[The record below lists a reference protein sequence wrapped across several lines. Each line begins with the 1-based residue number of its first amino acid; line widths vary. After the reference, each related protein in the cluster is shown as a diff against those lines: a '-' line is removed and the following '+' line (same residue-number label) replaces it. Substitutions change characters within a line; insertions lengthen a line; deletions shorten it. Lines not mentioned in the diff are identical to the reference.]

1 MFIQEK
7 ASKLTWILFRGTL
20 AKLYAFKFSQMK
32 IYIKSKLCVFRKKI
46 WLSWVRSSNEMLL
59 LLHACSAPLLI
70 ATLSIDFKLEPKRHL
85 YFWNFRSVIV
95 VESMAEFSQRQVNI
109 LRNQLRE
116 LKSFCESYRVMRR
129 RTTFGMRV
137 EVVVLLTRG
146 KKYVLRV
153 DLPPNFP
160 NSCPSMFV
168 IAPDGILRRKDHSS
182 LRFESRQDHILDS
195 QHGYTRIAHF
205 PPNHW
210 FGNETLLQVI
220 QKGLVW
226 LEAYEM
232 HLKQGYPI
240 NWFVQVVATVLQDET
255 FREL

>member
-1 MFIQEK
+1 MDV
-7 ASKLTWILFRGTL
+7 TL
-20 AKLYAFKFSQMK
+20 RWDFTISRATVL
-32 IYIKSKLCVFRKKI
+32 
-46 WLSWVRSSNEMLL
+46 RSSNEMLM

-70 ATLSIDFKLEPKRHL
+70 TTLSIDFQLELKRRL

-95 VESMAEFSQRQVNI
+95 VESMAGFSQRQVNI

-116 LKSFCESYRVMRR
+116 LKGFCESYRVMRR

-205 PPNHW
+205 APNHW

-240 NWFVQVVATVLQDET
+240 NWFLQVVATVLQHET
-255 FREL
+255 FPEL

>member
-1 MFIQEK
+1 MISTK
-7 ASKLTWILFRGTL
+7 RPRWPH
-20 AKLYAFKFSQMK
+20 
-32 IYIKSKLCVFRKKI
+32 
-46 WLSWVRSSNEMLL
+46 N
-59 LLHACSAPLLI
+59 LI
-70 ATLSIDFKLEPKRHL
+70 AA
-85 YFWNFRSVIV
+85 
-95 VESMAEFSQRQVNI
+95 SMAGFSQRQVNI

-116 LKSFCESYRVMRR
+116 LKSFSESYRVMRR
-129 RTTFGMRV
+129 RTTFGKRV
-137 EVVVLLTRG
+137 EVEVLLTRG

-240 NWFVQVVATVLQDET
+240 NWFLQVVATVLQDET
-255 FREL
+255 FPEL